1 MNVPSLPDEFSG
13 GSQDTPEDRLL
24 MVWAFLIYLP
34 GSTIICNSS
43 HTVAV
48 NWLYFFEDLERT
60 VEYNWGGLALA
71 HLYVNMDAVSHGST
85 TSLMGYWQLWEV
97 CLASFPLC
105 FPFLCFPYMTLH

>member
-1 MNVPSLPDEFSG
+1 
-13 GSQDTPEDRLL
+13 

-60 VEYNWGGLALA
+60 AEYNWGGQALA
-71 HLYVNMDAVSHGST
+71 HLYVNMDAVSRGST